1 MPGRD
6 SAMNPQHPVFQPV
19 QHHDDASLSRLR
31 CDSQSASF
39 YADLSRYICKFYLA
53 HETVSLV
60 DIGPRTGM
68 GLALLRLLHHPLA
81 YTRLKFD
88 PVVGVDV
95 DPTFEQIAQAEFGD
109 IIPRTSDGF
118 ALADGSFDLV
128 TCSHVLQDVAD
139 PQGLVAKLR
148 RVARRGL
155 FVACPIAQGD
165 GGPEGSSTISES
177 FFRDQGFDDLEI
189 YESQHWH
196 GGLCY
201 LAYIRCD

>member
-1 MPGRD
+1 MSSR
-6 SAMNPQHPVFQPV
+6 HTVFQV
-19 QHHDDASLSRLR
+19 AQHHDDASLSRLR

-39 YADLSRYICKFYLA
+39 YADLSRYICKFFLA

-60 DIGPRTGM
+60 DVGPRTGM

-88 PVVGVDV
+88 PVVGVDI
-95 DPTFEQIAQAEFGD
+95 DPAFERIAQVEFGD

-128 TCSHVLQDVAD
+128 TCSHVLQAVPD
-139 PQGLVAKLR
+139 PYGLVSKLR

-155 FVACPIAQGD
+155 FVACPIASD
-165 GGPEGSSTISES
+165 EGKGSVSGAISED
-177 FFRDQGFDDLEI
+177 FFHDQGFEDLEI

-196 GGLCY
+196 GGLCC
-201 LAYIRCD
+201 LAFTRCG